1 MKHKILKTAIR
12 NIIISVAVYLI
23 LSFLIVMILY
33 EGMFARTEKYE
44 YQALI
49 SYEDMNGYSCREIS
63 FDSNGFKLSGRI
75 YNEAGQEGTVIIG
88 HGKDGSGEDMLA
100 EARFFADNGFSA
112 MVFDLTGH
120 GESSGTSQRGLC
132 QAAYDMENAVL
143 FCEKDEQLAGK
154 PIFLFGFGV
163 SGYGAALCASME
175 QVAAVTAVSAF
186 VSVPEMTLEYARSKM
201 GILGYLEYPVML
213 FYQYLIFGDALWLDA
228 AEAIGAADIP
238 VLAIHG
244 TKDDTV
250 SLEGASLYARR
261 NQVFPHI
268 EATAVEGGRH
278 GSVLRSEDAVAYL
291 DAFNEEALLLSQQYG
306 GNVPV
311 SLIEELYGRYDRA
324 KMSELDGHLM
334 ETICE
339 FYRVAGENG

>member
-33 EGMFARTEKYE
+33 EEMFARTEKYE

-49 SYEDMNGYSCREIS
+49 SYEDMNGYSCREVS

-100 EARFFADNGFSA
+100 EARFFADNGFAA

-143 FCEKDEQLAGK
+143 FCKKDEQLAEK
-154 PIFLFGFGV
+154 PIFLYGFGV
-163 SGYGAALCASME
+163 SGYGAALCASMDS
-175 QVAAVTAVSAF
+175 VKAVVTVSAF
-186 VSVPEMTLEYARSKM
+186 GSVPAMTLEYAKSKM

-213 FYQYLIFGDALWLDA
+213 FYQYLIFGDKLN
-228 AEAIGAADIP
+228 ENAADVIEASDVL
-238 VLAIHG
+238 VLAFHG
-244 TKDDTV
+244 TSDDTV
-250 SLEGASLYARR
+250 SFGGASLSADSPL
-261 NQVFPHI
+261 FKEI
-268 EATAVEGGRH
+268 AVEGGLH
-278 GSVLRSEDAVAYL
+278 SSLMRSEAAVLYL
-291 DAFNEEALLLSQQYG
+291 DEFNREAFALSQQYN
-306 GNVPV
+306 GNVPEY
-311 SLIEELYGRYDRA
+311 LIEKFYEQVDRER
-324 KMSELDGHLM
+324 MSELDPEAMSEIL
-334 ETICE
+334 E
-339 FYRVAGENG
+339 FYRSAAKNG